1 MDAVCI
7 NMNGTEMAAAM
18 GGHVVTYLSPFCGKY
33 FIYDTIVMSCLNL
46 AIDGFGGRVQ
56 IFKAPPRNAIQYGEF
71 LRHHPFR
78 IDFITDHK
86 LVLSFIHGFM

>member
-33 FIYDTIVMSCLNL
+33 LICVRYDCAL
-46 AIDGFGGRVQ
+46 A
-56 IFKAPPRNAIQYGEF
+56 
-71 LRHHPFR
+71 
-78 IDFITDHK
+78 
-86 LVLSFIHGFM
+86 